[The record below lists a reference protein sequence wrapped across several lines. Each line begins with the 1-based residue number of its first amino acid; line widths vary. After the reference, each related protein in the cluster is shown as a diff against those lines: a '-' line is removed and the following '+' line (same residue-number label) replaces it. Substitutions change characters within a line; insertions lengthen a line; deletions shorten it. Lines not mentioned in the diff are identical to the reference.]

1 MMEFGGERVA
11 SRPLFSA
18 SRRKLPFAERTHC
31 LVAAVPSGT
40 SRRDADWCDRD
51 GRAPRFK
58 RIVGLAL
65 SRARS
70 LHNFGFNF
78 VRREVAGVV
87 RTEAADVK
95 EAENRIHV

>member
-1 MMEFGGERVA
+1 MMEFGWERVA

-51 GRAPRFK
+51 GRAPHFNG
-58 RIVGLAL
+58 IVPVNSASIRAMLGAPNGSHSHDQL
-65 SRARS
+65 SLNSILILFTLPAI
-70 LHNFGFNF
+70 
-78 VRREVAGVV
+78 
-87 RTEAADVK
+87 K
-95 EAENRIHV
+95 